1 MKDPYQVLGIDRS
14 ATAEEIKAAFRRAA
28 SKHHP
33 DRNPGD
39 PGAHQRFKEIN
50 AAYQI
55 LSDPQRRQM
64 FDRFGHT
71 GDRPAG
77 PGGPFGGNPF
87 AGGVNFDFGDIPID
101 SIFADLLG
109 ALGIKTP
116 QQTLLQKEVKLTFE
130 EAAFGCTKEITY
142 ERVEGCTDC
151 LGTGAT
157 PGTKTSTCP
166 DCRGRGRIRVQQG
179 VIPIALERQCPGC
192 RGTGKR
198 VDDPCKTC
206 RGAGLASKARTIE
219 VTIPAGVEN
228 GQTKLVERGG
238 NAPRPDRAPG
248 DLELVIRVQPH
259 ELFRRAG
266 DDLVCTWP
274 VPFPIA
280 VLGGDIEIP
289 TLDGRGRLRI
299 PRGAQPG
306 TVLRVR
312 GKGLPRKA
320 GGRGDQLVEVTI
332 HVPKEVDATQ
342 AALLQQ
348 LAATMRDDAS
358 VTVGGPAPREAEP
371 SFMDRLKNLFG

>member
-1 MKDPYQVLGIDRS
+1 MKDPYQVLGVDRS
-14 ATAEEIKAAFRRAA
+14 ATAEELKAAFRKLA

-39 PGAHQRFKEIN
+39 DGAHQRFKEIN

-64 FDRFGHT
+64 FDRFGVT
-71 GDRPAG
+71 GDRPAQG
-77 PGGPFGGNPF
+77 GGNPF
-87 AGGVNFDFGDIPID
+87 AGGSPFGGVNFDFNDIPID

-116 QQTLLQKEVKLTFE
+116 QQSLLQKEVKLTFE

-151 LGTGAT
+151 MGTGAA

-166 DCRGRGRIRVQQG
+166 DCRGRGRVRVQQG
-179 VIPIALERQCPGC
+179 VLPIALERQCTAC

-198 VDDPCKTC
+198 IEEPCTTC
-206 RGAGLASKARTIE
+206 RGAGLATKARTIE
-219 VTIPAGVEN
+219 VSIPAGVEN

-259 ELFRRAG
+259 ETFRRAG
-266 DDLVCTWP
+266 DDLVCTFP
-274 VPFPIA
+274 VPYPVA
-280 VLGGDIEIP
+280 VLGGEVEIP
-289 TLDGRGRLRI
+289 TLDGRGKLRI
-299 PRGAQPG
+299 PRSTQPG

-312 GKGLPRKA
+312 GKGLPKRQ

-332 HVPKEVDATQ
+332 HVPRQVDEAQ
-342 AALLQQ
+342 ALLLAQ
-348 LAATMRDDAS
+348 LADAMREDGA
-358 VTVGGPAPREAEP
+358 VTVGGKDPEP
-371 SFMDRLKNLFG
+371 TFMDRLKNLFG